1 MHIDIDHLSLPK
13 VTIVVVTYNSAEFVG
28 ETLASV
34 AAQDYAG
41 PLQVIVSDDGST
53 DDTLLIAREWA
64 ERHGKRFDEVSVIQT
79 PRNLGIVG
87 NYNFALKHVRGE
99 WVKYIAGD
107 DRLRPECISEFV
119 NAARSSDDKFFIC
132 AIVPFDAA
140 GFQPPRLRCL
150 DRFKGADC
158 RAQERALAE
167 VSYLVEG
174 SSFFI
179 HTETLRLLGG
189 YQEKYPMVEDWPV
202 AMLFAFNG
210 FRIGLIEQPL
220 VEYRQY
226 QSVSREGN
234 PRYKIFWDCC
244 YLSLND
250 WRMKIA
256 ARDHKPLD
264 WWHAYVQTR
273 LIKWPDRGGLWRV
286 LRGGLMLTDLKRIM
300 R

>member
-1 MHIDIDHLSLPK
+1 MERHSGHSLPK

-87 NYNFALKHVRGE
+87 NYNFALKHVKGE

-119 NAARSSDDKFFIC
+119 NASRSSDDKFFIC

-150 DRFKGADC
+150 DRFKDADC

-210 FRIGLIEQPL
+210 FRIGLIEKPL

-273 LIKWPDRGGLWRV
+273 LIKWPERGGLWRV
-286 LRGGLMLTDLKRIM
+286 LRGGLMLTDLKRLM

>member
-53 DDTLLIAREWA
+53 DETLTIAREWA
-64 ERHGKRFDEVSVIQT
+64 ERNVGRFDEVTVIQT
-79 PRNLGIVG
+79 PHNLGIVG
-87 NYNFALKHVRGE
+87 NYNFALKHVKGE

-107 DRLRPECISEFV
+107 DRLRPDCIREFV
-119 NAARSSDDKFFIC
+119 NATMHSDDKFYIC
-132 AIVPFDAA
+132 AIVPFDAE
-140 GFQPPRLRCL
+140 GFQAPRLRCL
-150 DRFKGADC
+150 DRFKNADC

-167 VSYLVEG
+167 IPYLIEG
-174 SSFFI
+174 PTLFI
-179 HTETLRLLGG
+179 HVATLRQLGG
-189 YQEKYPMVEDWPV
+189 YDEKYPLVEDWPT
-202 AMLFAFNG
+202 AMKFIYNG
-210 FRIGLIEQPL
+210 FRIDPINKPL
-220 VEYRQY
+220 VEYREH
-226 QSVSREGN
+226 QSVSKEGN
-234 PRYKIFWDCC
+234 PRYKRFWQCW
-244 YLSLND
+244 YGSVND

-256 ARDHKPLD
+256 ARDRKPLY

>member
-1 MHIDIDHLSLPK
+1 MHTDVNKSSLPV
-13 VTIVVVTYNSAEFVG
+13 VTIVVVTYNSGEFVG

-34 AAQDYAG
+34 AAQDYGG

-53 DDTLLIAREWA
+53 DETLTIARKWA
-64 ERHGKRFDEVSVIQT
+64 DRHAGRFEEVTVIQT
-79 PRNLGIVG
+79 PHNLGIVG
-87 NYNFALKHVRGE
+87 NYNFALKHIKGE

-107 DRLRPECISEFV
+107 DRLRPECIREFV
-119 NAARSSDDKFFIC
+119 NAAIQSDDKFYIC

-140 GFQPPRLRCL
+140 GFQAPRLRCL
-150 DRFKGADC
+150 DRFKDADC

-167 VSYLVEG
+167 ISYIVEG

-179 HTETLRLLGG
+179 HTGTLRALGG

-202 AMLFAFNG
+202 AMLFTFNG
-210 FRIGLIEQPL
+210 YRIGLIEKPL

-234 PRYKIFWDCC
+234 PRYKLFWDCC

-256 ARDHKPLD
+256 ARDRKPLD

-273 LIKWPDRGGLWRV
+273 LIKWPERGGLWRV
-286 LRGGLMLTDLKRIM
+286 LRAGLMLTDLKRFM